1 METSKNLCPEL
12 VLDLSP
18 EQLDTLRH
26 MLGIN
31 TPDDREP
38 KPYRDYY
45 CANRDDPKLKA
56 LANAGAVR
64 LYSQRDSYDWYCC
77 TDAGRVAAMRS
88 HRTIRRT
95 KGQRIYSRFLD
106 VSDCCP
112 DLTFRQFL
120 TDAEFAQIRREA

>member
-1 METSKNLCPEL
+1 MDPDQALALTAC
-12 VLDLSP
+12 
-18 EQLDTLRH
+18 QLDTLRH

-56 LANAGAVR
+56 LAELGAVR

-77 TDAGRVAAMRS
+77 TPAGRAAAIRS

-95 KGQRIYSRFLD
+95 KAQRLYSKFLD
-106 VSDCCP
+106 VKDCCP
-112 DLTFRQFL
+112 DLTFKQFL
-120 TDAEFAQIRREA
+120 TEPDFADTRRRA